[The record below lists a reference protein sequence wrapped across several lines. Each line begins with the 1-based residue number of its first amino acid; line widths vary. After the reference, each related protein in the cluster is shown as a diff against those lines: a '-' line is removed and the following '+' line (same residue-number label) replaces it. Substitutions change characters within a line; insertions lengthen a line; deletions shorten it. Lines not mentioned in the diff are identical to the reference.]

1 MRRFY
6 FTPNFVQM
14 AKEQKKKTSPKNDG
28 KYDITVD
35 PGDLSFDD
43 LLKKGLE
50 YNPKSKKS
58 KKTDKKA

>member
-1 MRRFY
+1 
-6 FTPNFVQM
+6 M

-58 KKTDKKA
+58 KKTNKKA